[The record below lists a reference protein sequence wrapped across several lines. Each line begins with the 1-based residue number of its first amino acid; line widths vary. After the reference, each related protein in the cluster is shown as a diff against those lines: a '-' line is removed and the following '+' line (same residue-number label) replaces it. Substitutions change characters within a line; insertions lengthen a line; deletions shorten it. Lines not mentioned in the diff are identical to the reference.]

1 MSEVVDRYNI
11 NINIL
16 LLKNLLMVTIQLWVK
31 KLREILKL
39 LSLKL
44 VIETEL
50 LIIKIFSSKSYTKN
64 WSKEKSMIN
73 AVFKP
78 NNWT

>member
-1 MSEVVDRYNI
+1 MNEVVDRYNI

-50 LIIKIFSSKSYTKN
+50 LIIKIFSSKRYTKN

-73 AVFKP
+73 VVFKP